1 MRNIERKVTLGI
13 DRAATA
19 AVRWAPTTVGADVSE
34 ELFAAIESGDAARVQ
49 ALVAA
54 HPSLAS
60 ARNDGGTSA
69 VLVARYRGDTEAVET
84 LVAAGADLDVFDAA
98 ALGRTDRLGDALD
111 ADPALVDA
119 VAADGFTPLQ
129 LAAFFGQPEAAALLL
144 ARGASPAGASHNAM
158 AVHALNA
165 AAAGR
170 HADIVAL
177 LLDAGADPEA
187 RQHGGYTP
195 LMSAAA
201 SGDEVAVDALLAAGA
216 DPRARGDDGTDAA
229 TLADQRGHPALAER
243 LRALDA

>member
-1 MRNIERKVTLGI
+1 MDV
-13 DRAATA
+13 
-19 AVRWAPTTVGADVSE
+19 DVSE

-69 VLVARYRGDTEAVET
+69 VLVARYRGATEIFET
-84 LVAAGADLDVFDAA
+84 LVAASADLDVFDAA
-98 ALGRTDRLGDALD
+98 ALGRTDRLGD
-111 ADPALVDA
+111 
-119 VAADGFTPLQ
+119 
-129 LAAFFGQPEAAALLL
+129 
-144 ARGASPAGASHNAM
+144 
-158 AVHALNA
+158 ALNA

-187 RQHGGYTP
+187 RQNGGYTP

-201 SGDEVAVDALLAAGA
+201 NGDEVAVDALLAAGA

>member
-1 MRNIERKVTLGI
+1 MDV
-13 DRAATA
+13 
-19 AVRWAPTTVGADVSE
+19 DVSE

-69 VLVARYRGDTEAVET
+69 VLVARYRGATEIFET

-119 VAADGFTPLQ
+119 
-129 LAAFFGQPEAAALLL
+129 
-144 ARGASPAGASHNAM
+144 
-158 AVHALNA
+158 
-165 AAAGR
+165 
-170 HADIVAL
+170 
-177 LLDAGADPEA
+177 GADPEA

-201 SGDEVAVDALLAAGA
+201 NGDEVAVDALLAAGA